1 MQWMVKDFDA
11 QTKDKAEG
19 HTRVLLMDGHSS
31 HYTLE
36 LLKYAQDNNIVILG
50 YPPHCTH
57 VLQGLDVVCFAK
69 MKLELR
75 KEIHKF
81 EDLHMAP
88 VTKANFAGVFGRAFW
103 CTFTSES
110 IKAAFAATGVYPFNP
125 AAITEKQMR
134 VSLPTSTKSLFP
146 LQQPSPVQAVIAAM
160 GSYAATTLQ
169 LSPTAFTGPITGPS
183 HITDLGSPISSP
195 SPSRR
200 RGQDPVIDPELDDA
214 ADTPTKRMRIF
225 YSVLAST
232 SLGSM
237 LVGKT

>member
-1 MQWMVKDFDA
+1 MEYISL
-11 QTKDKAEG
+11 T
-19 HTRVLLMDGHSS
+19 
-31 HYTLE
+31 
-36 LLKYAQDNNIVILG
+36 DNNIVILR

-57 VLQGLDVVCFAK
+57 VLQGLNVVCFTK
-69 MKLELR
+69 MKLEFQ

-88 VTKANFAGVFGRAFW
+88 ITKADFSSMFGCAFR

-125 AAITEKQMR
+125 AAITKKQMR
-134 VSLPTSTKSLFP
+134 ASLPTLTKSTFL
-146 LQQPSPVQAVIAAM
+146 LQQPSPVRAVITAM

-169 LSPTAFTGPITGPS
+169 LSPTAFTGPIAGPS

-200 RGQDPVIDPELDDA
+200 RG
-214 ADTPTKRMRIF
+214 
-225 YSVLAST
+225 
-232 SLGSM
+232 
-237 LVGKT
+237 